1 MKCST
6 SSTDFMKKKK
16 ENNEIIIYEY
26 IYIIKINK
34 NYIKNKIQTKKTI

>member
-6 SSTDFMKKKK
+6 SSTDFLYAKK